1 MCEYLLRQKS
11 SGFIYKRRTKKQKT
25 SKKKPK
31 QACYP
36 ETFEKDE
43 GKIWAFSFCF
53 FFFLKSWILY
63 WVKKQRAAQL
73 KHANMQEPSIIHPS
87 LISFWMLSKACPLD
101 GVSTCSHESC
111 CITNL
116 HTFIRSTRDM
126 QHRPQCHALIF
137 YSCVIP
143 TCNCLCFQAGE
154 WCEPITLRPPNEATS
169 STPVQYWQHHPEK
182 LIFQSCDYEAYV
194 SHTLLLSILKFSLF
208 IDHLVYNVAV
218 KSLNPSTINNYIFS
232 YHLKN

>member
-25 SKKKPK
+25 SKKILRHSRRMK
-31 QACYP
+31 AR
-36 ETFEKDE
+36 F
-43 GKIWAFSFCF
+43 GHFLSVFCF
-53 FFFLKSWILY
+53 FFKSWILY